1 MQQQQ
6 QQQQQAPLG
15 SFNSSKIKLSQ
26 IQVKPKSSS
35 SLLNQKSDSNT
46 NISGGGGGGGTEN
59 ASNSSSAPSSAK
71 TTTTSALNETS
82 NTHDENKTPL
92 DDEAAKTSREEARKA
107 EQALISLKNKRYE
120 ETPLSKP
127 QGLYTYAVT
136 SSCQL
141 RESFYNNRSLINTSS
156 NCTNQIIYNRSDS
169 FLNSSSSNEEL
180 NLTDNNTNANYAL
193 PSPIEEIK
201 NTKKNRRLFKDLDF
215 IYNEQQVFKLSRQIW
230 FQIRTNKY
238 RTAQNRLNENHLNQY
253 LDQLNNSSMLINKLY
268 NYDVYKFY
276 ERAKI
281 SLLIKCLQ
289 PLKSNFN
296 RSGYNSG
303 GAGLADAQTN
313 HIMRNIN
320 NISNL
325 SSANM
330 GGASSS
336 SIAATTTT
344 TGHYMIDKDLV
355 FVKKDSSMGRGDTGK
370 NLTIEEEN
378 SDEEAKRNEVID
390 RELFYAELEEASKL
404 GEENDEDD
412 LDEDD
417 DSDSLKNE
425 DADSLETSANMNR
438 KSVKTN
444 LNASNGLLSLKHAS

>member
-1 MQQQQ
+1 MQQQQQQ

-15 SFNSSKIKLSQ
+15 SFNSSKVKLSQ

-46 NISGGGGGGGTEN
+46 NISNGNGGGGGTEN

-82 NTHDENKTPL
+82 NTQDETKPPVE
-92 DDEAAKTSREEARKA
+92 DEASKTSREEAKKA

-180 NLTDNNTNANYAL
+180 NLTDNTNYAL

-296 RSGYNSG
+296 RSGYNSNS
-303 GAGLADAQTN
+303 GAGSADAQTN

-336 SIAATTTT
+336 SIAAAATA
-344 TGHYMIDKDLV
+344 GHYMIDKDLV
-355 FVKKDSSMGRGDTGK
+355 FVKKDSGK

-425 DADSLETSANMNR
+425 DGLDSLETNGNMNR
-438 KSVKTN
+438 KNVKTN